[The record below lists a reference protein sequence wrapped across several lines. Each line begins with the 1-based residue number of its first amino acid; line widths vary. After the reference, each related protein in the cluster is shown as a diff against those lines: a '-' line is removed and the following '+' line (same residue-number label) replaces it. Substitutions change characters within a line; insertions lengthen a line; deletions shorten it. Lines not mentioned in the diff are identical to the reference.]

1 MADSPA
7 FEYVCNELEARSDLD
22 RLAARGTVR
31 LALKEAG
38 LDARSVTPEQLGVV
52 LDKILPAE
60 LTARGV
66 EAAASLGEDLRAG
79 LARLEIEAPAETPET
94 VFARLGGSA

>member
-7 FEYVCNELEARSDLD
+7 FEYVCGELEARSSLD

-31 LALKEAG
+31 LALKAAG
-38 LDARSVTPEQLGVV
+38 LDARSVTPDQLGVV

-60 LTARGV
+60 LAARGIQV
-66 EAAASLGEDLRAG
+66 PASLGSELRAG
-79 LARLEIEAPAETPET
+79 LQRLDVAAPAETPEK
-94 VFARLGGSA
+94 VFARLGGRS

>member
-7 FEYVCNELEARSDLD
+7 FEYVCNELEARSELD

-31 LALKEAG
+31 LALKAAG
-38 LDARSVTPEQLGVV
+38 LDAHSVTPSQIGVV

-60 LTARGV
+60 LEARGIQV
-66 EAAASLGEDLRAG
+66 AASLGAELRAG
-79 LARLEIEAPAETPET
+79 LTGLDVETSADTPED

>member
-7 FEYVCNELEARSDLD
+7 FEYVCSELEARSSLD

-31 LALKEAG
+31 LALKAAG
-38 LDARSVTPEQLGVV
+38 LDAHSVTPAQLGVV

-60 LTARGV
+60 LEARGIQV
-66 EAAASLGEDLRAG
+66 PASLGAELRAG
-79 LARLEIEAPAETPET
+79 LERLDPDVPAETPET

>member
-1 MADSPA
+1 MADAPA
-7 FEYVCNELEARSDLD
+7 FEYVCGELETRSDLD

-38 LDARSVTPEQLGVV
+38 LDARSVTPDQLCVV
-52 LDKILPAE
+52 LEKTLPAE
-60 LTARGV
+60 LAARGIQAPASLV
-66 EAAASLGEDLRAG
+66 EALRHG
-79 LARLEIEAPAETPET
+79 LQALEVDAPGQTPED